1 MDVDKGEGSHFCK
14 PQPRPLDGLGPPK
27 DVRAS
32 MSCSSVPVESQW
44 TFPVADGY
52 EADGRGVW
60 SSFLHTFGN
69 ASRF

>member
-1 MDVDKGEGSHFCK
+1 MDVDKDEGSRFGK
-14 PQPRPLDGLGPPK
+14 PRPLDGLGPPK

-52 EADGRGVW
+52 EADGANIGTI
-60 SSFLHTFGN
+60 SSTRKDLM
-69 ASRF
+69 